1 MQTQLSKEQKED
13 TEAYEKMQ
21 CWCETND
28 KEKNAAV
35 ASAKKSIDDLT
46 AAIETGTAKSAE
58 LKSTLVKL
66 GKSVKKNSKALK
78 SATGLR
84 EKEAAEFSE
93 EEADLSSSLDSATKA
108 VEALSG
114 QNGFLQGAKPTGES
128 LLQIKA
134 GVRAALLRGTEH
146 LSQRQQLMMHEY
158 LQQPADFQ
166 SYNSR
171 SGAIFGVIGS
181 MKDTFTADLA
191 QARKDESLAISDYEG
206 LAAAKNDE
214 ISAAKKMTVDKTQEL
229 ATTDEDLANAK
240 HDKELTIKQLDAD
253 EAFLVDLADRC
264 AEESTAYDKRT
275 KERSVEIKG
284 VGEAI
289 AILNDDSARDL
300 FTSTLSFVQIKS
312 QSTAAATA
320 HKRAQ
325 AARVLRAAARKSTS
339 HAQALV
345 EVAEAAKL
353 DAFKEVI
360 GMVDE
365 MVVALKKEQEDE
377 YKHQEFC
384 AKELQENAISQKA
397 TEDTISDLTAT
408 IATLEADIDTLAK
421 EIEELEAQVVE
432 MKVQVKKASEDRAA
446 ENKVYQQTVAD
457 QRLTQALLKKAL
469 AKLEEVY
476 ASPDKNETAPAT
488 FVQLGQPATAT
499 YERSSSGGGVL
510 DLLQGIITE
519 AAMLETE
526 ATASEQ
532 DAQSAYVSFVTDTGK
547 ALEAAER
554 SIAKKGE
561 EKAEKES
568 ARLSAISSKKGSEK
582 ELMAL
587 KKYAAQ
593 LHQSCDYVMKNFEVR
608 QEARAQ
614 EMDSLGQ
621 AKAILSGA

>member
-13 TEAYEKMQ
+13 TEAYEKMS
-21 CWCETND
+21 CWCETNE

-35 ASAKKSIDDLT
+35 TAAKKSIDDLT

-66 GKSVKKNSKALK
+66 GKSVKKNTEALK

-93 EEADLSSSLDSATKA
+93 EEADLSSSLDSATSA
-108 VEALSG
+108 VDALSK
-114 QNGFLQGAKPTGES
+114 QNAFLQGAKPSGES

-134 GVRAALLRGTEH
+134 GVRASLLRGTEH
-146 LSQRQQLMMHEY
+146 LSEHQQMMMHEF
-158 LQQPADFQ
+158 LHQPADFN

-171 SGAIFGVIGS
+171 SGAIFGVLGS
-181 MKDTFTADLA
+181 MKDTFTADLS
-191 QARKDESLAISDYEG
+191 QARKDESLAVSDYEG
-206 LAAAKNDE
+206 LASAKNDE
-214 ISAAKKMTVDKTQEL
+214 IGAARKMTVDKTQEL

-240 HDKELTIKQLDAD
+240 HDKELTIKQLSTD
-253 EAFLVDLADRC
+253 EAFLLDLADRC
-264 AEESTAYDKRT
+264 AEESSSYDNRT
-275 KERSVEIKG
+275 KERSIEIKA

-300 FTSTLSFVQIKS
+300 FTSTLSFAQTKVQETR
-312 QSTAAATA
+312 Q
-320 HKRAQ
+320 KRQQ
-325 AARVLRAAARKSTS
+325 ASKLLRAAARKSTS

-365 MVVALKKEQEDE
+365 MVTALKKENEDE
-377 YKHQEFC
+377 VKHQEFC
-384 AKELQENAISQKA
+384 AKELRENLASQKD

-408 IATLEADIDTLAK
+408 IATLEADIDTLAT
-421 EIEELEAQVVE
+421 EIKKLEAQVVE
-432 MKVQVKKASEDRAA
+432 MKVQVKKASEDRAS
-446 ENKVYQQTVAD
+446 ENKVFQQTVAD
-457 QRLTQALLKKAL
+457 QRLTQALIEKAKK
-469 AKLEEVY
+469 KLEEVY
-476 ASPDKNETAPAT
+476 SSPSNDTAPA
-488 FVQLGQPATAT
+488 FVQLKIDQPATPE
-499 YERSSSGGGVL
+499 YQRSSSGGGVV
-510 DLLQGIITE
+510 DLLQAIITD
-519 AAMLETE
+519 ARLLETE
-526 ATASEQ
+526 AVASEQ
-532 DAQSAYVSFVTDTGK
+532 DAQTSYVTFVTDTGK
-547 ALEAAER
+547 ALEAAQR
-554 SIAKKGE
+554 SIAKKEE

-587 KKYAAQ
+587 KKYESQ
-593 LHQSCDYVMKNFEVR
+593 LHSSCDYVLKNFEVR
-608 QEARAQ
+608 QEARGQ